1 MKKIIAS
8 AIALATPAI
17 AFAQTSLT
25 LGSGD
30 QNLGGLVGLF
40 KNVLTTA
47 TSLLIAAAV
56 VYFLYGVFQFVMSA
70 GDEEKRANGRS
81 QIITG
86 IIGIAVMVSVWGL
99 VGWVTGTFNTQTN
112 NVLPAP
118 SLGL

>member
-1 MKKIIAS
+1 MKKLIAS
-8 AIALATPAI
+8 VVVLGMPMLALA
-17 AFAQTSLT
+17 QGLT

-47 TSLLIAAAV
+47 TQLLIAAAV
-56 VYFLYGVFQFVMSA
+56 VWFLYGVFQFVMSA
-70 GDEEKRANGRS
+70 GDEEKRANGRN

-99 VGWVTGTFNTQTN
+99 VGWVTGTFNTTSNQP
-112 NVLPAP
+112 VPAP